1 MVEEEWK
8 NLAFDCSAFTQDN
21 FDVQELVRECLN
33 RGYSL
38 ERIRG
43 DLGIYLKSLQN
54 NMVEMINEDYVEFV
68 QLSSSLANVQSTVD
82 ALVHCAE
89 QAASNF
95 NLLTEDVVSMGAKL
109 RDKLKQRCKV
119 SEGVGRTM
127 RRMRTMTCLEECKLL
142 LRTIVEESRDEWKY
156 FGIGKLIV
164 YIFQARALIEQC
176 DSEDD
181 ELKRSLEQALNSIEQ
196 CVQEKFE
203 SALLEAFDRKR
214 CAQFK
219 LLFDLFCAANG
230 HQAMQRIFINELIVP
245 NFSELLLQ
253 EWNKGNV
260 SELLERVLD
269 KFFEL
274 HHQYRQSFT
283 EESENDRYANFFV
296 DCLLTAVIE
305 FLDKNIKSVYIPT
318 DVEDFRRGFQVF
330 TKFASNFVETE
341 KPISRS
347 TRDLLHGIYSK
358 FDLRVYYQLCYQDI
372 RSQLE
377 AVMENGLHLKRSD
390 QVTSGGEFKKNYT
403 FLLHEVF
410 ENCIEQIWCNN
421 FLLPLASCCLEL
433 TYDVLNS
440 YGNFLLNYKKQ
451 CLENIDQLQFEQT
464 DQSDHLE
471 SATDQLTKMKNQQ
484 KKYIVTS
491 VVLFLNEACN
501 FCERCS
507 EVCKLRIGF
516 QLDAFPQLRPLWE
529 QGLVKTV
536 DQLDEIVMVTC
547 ETVLSN
553 WLLKRMDEKLST
565 VVDIPRLYRWTR
577 KSVPETALSYVG
589 DSFALVDRFCK
600 IFPPKDAGK
609 SMMLKTVQIALEQA
623 IGNYLKQAKEVI
635 DSVEKVS
642 NSLIKLKRSGR
653 SAAVADEPQMT
664 TVSDDAKIKLQLR
677 LDLEE
682 AKRLLQAL
690 PVAAQFDTCMFE
702 EILSAI

>member
-8 NLAFDCSAFTQDN
+8 NLAFDCSAFTQDS
-21 FDVQELVRECLN
+21 FDVLQLVRDCLD

-54 NMVEMINEDYVEFV
+54 SMVEMINEDYVEFV

-89 QAASNF
+89 QAAANF
-95 NLLTEDVVSMGAKL
+95 NLLTEDVVTMGAKL
-109 RDKLKQRCKV
+109 REKLKQRYKV
-119 SEGVGRTM
+119 SEDVGRTM
-127 RRMRTMTCLEECKLL
+127 RRMRTMTCLEESKLL
-142 LRTIVEESRDEWKY
+142 LQTILEESRDEWKY
-156 FGIGKLIV
+156 FGIGKLIA

-176 DSEDD
+176 DSEDS
-181 ELKRSLEQALNSIEQ
+181 LKGCLEQALGSIEQ

-203 SALLEAFDRKR
+203 SGLLEAFDRKR

-230 HQAMQRIFINELIVP
+230 HQAMQRIFIDQLIVP
-245 NFSELLLQ
+245 NFSELLQQ

-269 KFFEL
+269 KFFKL
-274 HHQYRQSFT
+274 HHQYRQLFAD
-283 EESENDRYANFFV
+283 ESENAKYANFFV
-296 DCLLTAVIE
+296 DCLLTAVIG
-305 FLDKNIKSVYIPT
+305 FVDKNMKSVYIPT

-330 TKFASNFVETE
+330 TKFAANFVETE

-347 TRDLLHGIYSK
+347 TRDLLHGIYAK
-358 FDLRVYYQLCYQDI
+358 FDLRVYYQLCYQNI
-372 RSQLE
+372 QSQLE
-377 AVMENGLHLKRSD
+377 AVMENGFHLKRCD
-390 QVTSGGEFKKNYT
+390 QVISGGESKN
-403 FLLHEVF
+403 
-410 ENCIEQIWCNN
+410 N
-421 FLLPLASCCLEL
+421 
-433 TYDVLNS
+433 
-440 YGNFLLNYKKQ
+440 
-451 CLENIDQLQFEQT
+451 LQFCQ
-464 DQSDHLE
+464 
-471 SATDQLTKMKNQQ
+471 
-484 KKYIVTS
+484 
-491 VVLFLNEACN
+491 
-501 FCERCS
+501 RCS
-507 EVCKLRIGF
+507 EICKLRIGF
-516 QLDAFPQLRPLWE
+516 QLGNFPQLRPLWE
-529 QGLVKTV
+529 QGLEKTV
-536 DQLDEIVMVTC
+536 AQLDEIVTVTC

-577 KSVPETALSYVG
+577 KSVPEAALSYVG
-589 DSFALVDRFCK
+589 DSFALVDRFCR
-600 IFPPKDAGK
+600 IFPPKNANDQK
-609 SMMLKTVQIALEQA
+609 NMMQKTVEIALKQA
-623 IGNYLKQAKEVI
+623 ISNYLKQAREVI

-653 SAAVADEPQMT
+653 SAAVGDEPQLT

-690 PVAAQFDTCMFE
+690 PVAVQVDTSVFD
-702 EILSAI
+702 EILANNK

>member
-8 NLAFDCSAFTQDN
+8 NLAFDCSAFTQDS
-21 FDVQELVRECLN
+21 FDVLQLVRDCLD
-33 RGYSL
+33 RSYSL

-54 NMVEMINEDYVEFV
+54 SMVEMINEDYVEFV

-89 QAASNF
+89 QAAANF
-95 NLLTEDVVSMGAKL
+95 NLLTEDVVTMGAKL
-109 RDKLKQRCKV
+109 REKLKQRYKV
-119 SEGVGRTM
+119 SEDVGRTM
-127 RRMRTMTCLEECKLL
+127 RRMRTMTCLEESKLL
-142 LRTIVEESRDEWKY
+142 LQTILEESRDEWKY
-156 FGIGKLIV
+156 FGIGKLIA

-176 DSEDD
+176 DSEDS
-181 ELKRSLEQALNSIEQ
+181 LKRCLEQALGSIEQ

-203 SALLEAFDRKR
+203 SGLLEAFDGKR

-230 HQAMQRIFINELIVP
+230 HQAMQRIFIDQLIVP
-245 NFSELLLQ
+245 NFSELLQQ
-253 EWNKGNV
+253 EWNKSNV
-260 SELLERVLD
+260 SELLKRVLD
-269 KFFEL
+269 KFFKL
-274 HHQYRQSFT
+274 HHQYRQLFAD
-283 EESENDRYANFFV
+283 ESENAKYANFFV
-296 DCLLTAVIE
+296 DCLLTAVIG
-305 FLDKNIKSVYIPT
+305 FVDKNMKSVYIPT

-330 TKFASNFVETE
+330 TKFAANFVETE

-347 TRDLLHGIYSK
+347 TRDLLHGIYAK
-358 FDLRVYYQLCYQDI
+358 FDLRVYYQLCYQNI
-372 RSQLE
+372 QSQLE
-377 AVMENGLHLKRSD
+377 AVMENGFHLKRCD
-390 QVTSGGEFKKNYT
+390 QVISGGESKNKYH
-403 FLLHEVF
+403 FQLHEVV
-410 ENCIEQIWCNN
+410 ENCIEQIWCKN

-451 CLENIDQLQFEQT
+451 CLENIDQLEFEQT
-464 DQSDHLE
+464 DQSDLVQTT
-471 SATDQLTKMKNQQ
+471 ANQE
-484 KKYIVTS
+484 KYILNN

-501 FCERCS
+501 FCQRCS
-507 EVCKLRIGF
+507 EICKLRIGF
-516 QLDAFPQLRPLWE
+516 QLGNFPQLRPLWE
-529 QGLVKTV
+529 QGLEKTV
-536 DQLDEIVMVTC
+536 AQLDEIVTVTC

-553 WLLKRMDEKLST
+553 WLLKRMDGKLST

-577 KSVPETALSYVG
+577 KSVPEAALSYVG
-589 DSFALVDRFCK
+589 DSFALVDRFCR
-600 IFPPKDAGK
+600 IFPPKNANDQK
-609 SMMLKTVQIALEQA
+609 NMMQKTVEIALKQA
-623 IGNYLKQAKEVI
+623 ISNYLKQAREVI

-653 SAAVADEPQMT
+653 SAAVGDEPQLT

-690 PVAAQFDTCMFE
+690 PVAVQVDTSVFD
-702 EILSAI
+702 EILTNNK